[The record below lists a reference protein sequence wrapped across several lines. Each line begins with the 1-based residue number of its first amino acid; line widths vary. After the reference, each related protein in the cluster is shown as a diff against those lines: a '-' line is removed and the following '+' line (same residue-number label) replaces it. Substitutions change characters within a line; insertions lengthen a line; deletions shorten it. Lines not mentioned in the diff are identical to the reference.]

1 MLELLKSVNDSMH
14 QTAINGYVVSKVQRL
29 LEFWGVNL
37 SKSLLLSTGF
47 NWEILHKR
55 QTNEDKIYALLLIM
69 LSGELAADQ
78 QPSGIL

>member
-1 MLELLKSVNDSMH
+1 
-14 QTAINGYVVSKVQRL
+14 
-29 LEFWGVNL
+29 L